1 MGMSI
6 GQVAER
12 FGLSV
17 HALRFY
23 EREGLLADPIRR
35 DSGGRRVYTD
45 DDLDWLE
52 LCLMLRATGMSL
64 PVIRRYTDLVKQGD
78 GNEKDRVALLRQH
91 EQHVT
96 DQIAQL
102 NRCLDMI
109 HYKLTCYEDILS
121 EPASVGPPPNPT

>member
-1 MGMSI
+1 
-6 GQVAER
+6 
-12 FGLSV
+12 
-17 HALRFY
+17 
-23 EREGLLADPIRR
+23 
-35 DSGGRRVYTD
+35 
-45 DDLDWLE
+45 
-52 LCLMLRATGMSL
+52 MLRATGMSL

-91 EQHVT
+91 EQHVS

-121 EPASVGPPPNPT
+121 EPTSAASRELPGWVGLDEGGDGLG